1 MYTLVAYWSA
11 PKPED
16 EAAFEEHYGSV
27 HVPAAAKVPGLRQL
41 ITVRTSDGLE
51 GSQPAFYRVA
61 VMSFDS
67 KEDLEASEHAPEWAA
82 MRADAGSMIERFGV
96 SLTVG
101 MGEHHEARL

>member
-1 MYTLVAYWSA
+1 
-11 PKPED
+11 
-16 EAAFEEHYGSV
+16 
-27 HVPAAAKVPGLRQL
+27 
-41 ITVRTSDGLE
+41 
-51 GSQPAFYRVA
+51 
-61 VMSFDS
+61 MSFDS

>member
-1 MYTLVAYWSA
+1 MYTLTACWSA
-11 PKPED
+11 PKTED
-16 EAAFEEHYGSV
+16 QAAFEEHYHSV
-27 HVPAAAKVPGLRQL
+27 HLPAAAKVPGLRRL
-41 ITVRTSDGLE
+41 IAIRTSDGLE

-67 KEDLEASEHAPEWAA
+67 KDDLEASEHAPEWAA

-101 MGEHHEARL
+101 MGEHHEVAL